1 MKIRTRIMMHE
12 GYKMNEKWSSNK
24 RQNTLKTQFYKA
36 YSKHK
41 MLRMLDDQNDARAC
55 NRTRHDKG
63 DKVCAKGAYVECMN
77 KAWTSTCGA
86 KCVEYTTNN
95 ANILL
100 MSKNDKHQSLV
111 VIGVQTGEKIPKRH
125 FIKHLKSKKTPFI
138 WWNTWT
144 WWNLPLIHD

>member
-1 MKIRTRIMMHE
+1 MHE

-63 DKVCAKGAYVECMN
+63 DKVCKRCICGMHEQGMN
-77 KAWTSTCGA
+77 KHMWGKVC
-86 KCVEYTTNN
+86 
-95 ANILL
+95 
-100 MSKNDKHQSLV
+100 
-111 VIGVQTGEKIPKRH
+111 R
-125 FIKHLKSKKTPFI
+125 
-138 WWNTWT
+138 
-144 WWNLPLIHD
+144 IHN